1 MKVGPVVTF
10 MGQPSHCSKRN
21 EREEIFFVTASFFCM
36 ISKMH
41 CPVLYYVV
49 GFCWFLHW
57 CPLPFAGN
65 HRQFNDLIAFLL
77 YQLLI
82 FTLRKFWSQDLFF
95 FYIFF
100 VLLLFASLE
109 HVRYSGT
116 YMQLLFDS
124 GVLKEILARAK
135 MLLDTCLD
143 NTTQCSK
150 FLTVTLFLQHIF

>member
-95 FYIFF
+95 FYF
-100 VLLLFASLE
+100 LCSLTFCKPRD
-109 HVRYSGT
+109 VRYSGT

-124 GVLKEILARAK
+124 GVLLGNSCAGKNAVGHLPW
-135 MLLDTCLD
+135 
-143 NTTQCSK
+143 QHY
-150 FLTVTLFLQHIF
+150 TVFKIPHSDSYQNN

>member
-65 HRQFNDLIAFLL
+65 HCQFNDLIAFLL

-95 FYIFF
+95 FYF
-100 VLLLFASLE
+100 LCSLTFCKPRACPVQWNVYAIVVWLRSL
-109 HVRYSGT
+109 VRKFLRRQKCCWT
-116 YMQLLFDS
+116 PAL
-124 GVLKEILARAK
+124 
-135 MLLDTCLD
+135 
-143 NTTQCSK
+143 TTLQCSK
-150 FLTVTLFLQHIF
+150 FLTVTLFLQH